1 MSRASTKA
9 RRNRTL
15 LSPEVPRRHARA
27 FWSEP
32 AVWIAIALVA
42 LTAIVFAPIRTYGF
56 VPWDDPFY
64 VTRNPNVLAGLT
76 ARGVLWAFT
85 TGDEFYWHPL
95 TWLTHMFDVEVYGMD
110 AGGHHVMNLLLHVMS
125 TLILFATLR
134 RMTGRLGE
142 SAFVAGLFAV
152 HPLHVESVAWVAE
165 RKDVL
170 SGFFWMLTLWT
181 YVSYVRRPELRRYLF
196 VVLCFVLGLMAKP
209 MTVTLPF
216 VLLLLDVWPLRR
228 ISFGAPGPEGRFHA
242 QWPVAIR
249 LVREK
254 LPLVALG
261 VVCSAVTFLNQ
272 LHAGSVR
279 ALGDF
284 PLGVRLANAVLS
296 HSTYIANTV
305 WPVGLAAFYPYPR
318 TLPDRL
324 VIVAALLALVAVSVL
339 VVAAVRRRPYLAVGW
354 FWYLGTLLPVIGLVQ
369 VGDQA
374 RADRF
379 TYVPL
384 IGLFVMVAWGVPDL
398 LARSRRARVVLA
410 AAAGV
415 VLLGSAAAA
424 RTQVGYWKDGFAL
437 CERAIEV
444 TTGNQRAYAS
454 LGQLLEG
461 QGRTEDAIAKYRDAS
476 RFMNDASGLHTRIG
490 TLLVQEGKVADAAS
504 EFSAALKSQ
513 PNNAVAHHNLA
524 LALDAQGKASEALE
538 QHTAAVRCD
547 PQSAVGHHALGAALA
562 SQGRANEAIT
572 EFTQAVRIRPEW
584 ALAHNS
590 LALALARQGRLD
602 EAIREGL
609 EVVRLEP
616 NHPEWHSNLSVLF
629 SQHGDTKGAIE
640 QLEVALGLAPQH
652 SEAPTW
658 HYNLAAIFKRTGDDS
673 QVVAHLRAAL
683 SLNPHFDAARTA
695 LAEIEAR
702 R

>member
-1 MSRASTKA
+1 M
-9 RRNRTL
+9 
-15 LSPEVPRRHARA
+15 
-27 FWSEP
+27 
-32 AVWIAIALVA
+32 AIALVA
-42 LTAIVFAPIRTYGF
+42 LTAVVFAPIRTYGF

-85 TGDEFYWHPL
+85 TGAEFYWHPL
-95 TWLTHMFDVEVYGMD
+95 TWLTHMVDVEIYGMD
-110 AGGHHVMNLLLHVMS
+110 AGGHHVMNLVLHVMS
-125 TLILFATLR
+125 TLLLFATLR
-134 RMTGRLGE
+134 QVTGRLGE

-181 YVSYVRRPELRRYLF
+181 YVSYVRAPGLRRYLL
-196 VVLCFVLGLMAKP
+196 VVLCFLLGLMAKP

-228 ISFGAPGPEGRFHA
+228 ISFGSAGPDGRLDA
-242 QWPVAIR
+242 QWSVAIR

-254 LPLVALG
+254 LPLIALG

-296 HSTYIANTV
+296 YSTYIANMV

-324 VIVAALLALVAVSVL
+324 VIVAALLALVAVSV
-339 VVAAVRRRPYLAVGW
+339 VVTSAVRRRPYLAVGW

-379 TYVPL
+379 TYIPL
-384 IGLFVMVAWGVPDL
+384 IGLFVMVAWGIPDL
-398 LARSRRARVVLA
+398 LARSHRARVALA

-424 RTQVGYWKDGFAL
+424 RTQVSYWKDGFTL
-437 CERAIEV
+437 CERAIAV

-454 LGQLLEG
+454 LGQLLES
-461 QGRTEDAIAKYRDAS
+461 QGRTGEAIANYREAS
-476 RFMNDASGLHTRIG
+476 RFMIDASGLHTRIG
-490 TLLVQEGKVADAAS
+490 TLLMQQGKAADAAS

-538 QHTAAVRCD
+538 HHTAAVRCD
-547 PQSAVGHHALGAALA
+547 PQSAVGHQSLGAALA
-562 SQGRANEAIT
+562 SQGRTDEAIA
-572 EFTQAVRIRPEW
+572 EFTQAVRIRPDW

-590 LALALARQGRLD
+590 LALALGGQGRQN

-616 NHPEWHSNLSVLF
+616 DRAEWHSNLSVLF
-629 SQHGDTKGAIE
+629 NQHGDIKKAIE
-640 QLEVALGLAPQH
+640 QLEIALGLAPQH

-658 HYNLAAIFKRTGDDS
+658 HYNLAAMFERTGDDS
-673 QVVAHLRAAL
+673 QVIAHLRAAL
-683 SLNPHFDAARTA
+683 SLNPHFEAARTA
-695 LAEIEAR
+695 LARIEGR